1 LTRDGVVQAD
11 ADAYS
16 LQRFVDAQ
24 NRVYTAV
31 LAELGT
37 GRKRSHWM
45 WFVFPQV
52 EGLGMSPTARR
63 YAIGSMAEAR
73 AYLRHPVLGARL
85 VECTELILAHAG
97 TPIGRILGYP
107 DDLKFRSCVTL
118 FDEVAQRAKAA
129 ETTEAEPAGPTPFR
143 RALDVFFEGRAD
155 GRTLAILEAWRS
167 SD

>member
-1 LTRDGVVQAD
+1 VQAD

-24 NRVYTAV
+24 DRVYAAV
-31 LAELGT
+31 LAELGA

-73 AYLRHPVLGARL
+73 AYLGHPVLGARL
-85 VECTELILAHAG
+85 MECTDLVLVHAG
-97 TPIGRILGYP
+97 TPVGRIFGYP

-118 FDEVAQRAKAA
+118 FDEVAQMAKAVG
-129 ETTEAEPAGPTPFR
+129 TTEAEPAGPTPFR
-143 RALDVFFEGRAD
+143 RALDVFFEGRPD
-155 GRTLAILEAWRS
+155 ERTLAILEAWRS
-167 SD
+167 ADRRG

>member
-1 LTRDGVVQAD
+1 MPAD

-24 NRVYTAV
+24 DRVYAAV
-31 LAELGT
+31 LAELGA

-52 EGLGMSPTARR
+52 EGLGLSPTARR

-73 AYLRHPVLGARL
+73 AYLRHPVLEARL
-85 VECTELILAHAG
+85 LECTELVLAHAG
-97 TPIGRILGYP
+97 TPIGRIFGYP
-107 DDLKFRSCVTL
+107 DDLKLRSCLTL
-118 FDEVAQRAKAA
+118 FAEVAQMAKAA
-129 ETTEAEPAGPTPFR
+129 GTTEAERAGPTPFR

-155 GRTLAILEAWRS
+155 DRTLAILEAWRS
-167 SD
+167 ADARG